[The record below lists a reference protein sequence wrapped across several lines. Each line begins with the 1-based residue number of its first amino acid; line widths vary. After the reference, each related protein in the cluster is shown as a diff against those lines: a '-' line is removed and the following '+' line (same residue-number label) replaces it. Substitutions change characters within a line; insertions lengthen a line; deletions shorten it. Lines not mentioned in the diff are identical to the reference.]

1 MDFPPDQTCCGQPLF
16 NSGFSNAAQRLARRV
31 LKSFKESQYIVV
43 PSGSCASMIRVV
55 YPQLFQDDHA
65 LAYEAAELSTKTYEF
80 SQFLVNVLGVSNSGA
95 RFNGKVTYHPSCHLL
110 RELGVSDE
118 PKTLLQS
125 VQGIEY
131 VELPQAESCCGFGG
145 TFSVKYPHISE
156 AMLEDKLNN
165 IADTEAQ
172 AVVACDMS
180 CLMHIGGGLSRRDL
194 NIRPMHLAQ
203 LLEGES

>member
-1 MDFPPDQTCCGQPLF
+1 MV
-16 NSGFSNAAQRLARRV
+16 RRV

-43 PSGSCASMIRVV
+43 PSGSCASMIRVT
-55 YPQLFQDDHA
+55 YPLLFHDDSN
-65 LAYEAAELSTKTYEF
+65 LAYEAAELSAKTYEF

-95 RFNGKVTYHPSCHLL
+95 QFNGKVTYHPSCHLL
-110 RELGVSDE
+110 RELGVSNE
-118 PKTLLQS
+118 PKTLLQN

-180 CLMHIGGGLSRRDL
+180 CLMHIGGGLSRRGL

-203 LLEGES
+203 LLEGEN